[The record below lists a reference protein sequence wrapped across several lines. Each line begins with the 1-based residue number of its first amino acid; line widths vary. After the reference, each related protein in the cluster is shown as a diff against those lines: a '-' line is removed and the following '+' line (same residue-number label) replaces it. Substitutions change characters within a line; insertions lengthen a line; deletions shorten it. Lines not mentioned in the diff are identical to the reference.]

1 MAVNNPIEYLGPR
14 HWSIMALQQ
23 QEKKMQQ
30 FNNFFSLSGQHP
42 VPLGQSKAA
51 PYPRAVVY

>member
-23 QEKKMQQ
+23 QGEK
-30 FNNFFSLSGQHP
+30 NPNSVIASSLSLGSIQFHLAKAKQ
-42 VPLGQSKAA
+42 PLTPEQ
-51 PYPRAVVY
+51 